1 MQRPCPQILPPP
13 PKWPGVW
20 LKPWL
25 PQVFFFHIIS
35 FFKTFNTIVLEF
47 KIFFVNNLLGASAD
61 EIAATMQEALN
72 ASLGNIDEDR
82 LEEMLDVADTVARY
96 VLIAITYL

>member
-25 PQVFFFHIIS
+25 PQVFFFQIIS

>member
-1 MQRPCPQILPPP
+1 MQRPWPQILPPL
-13 PKWPGVW
+13 PKWPEVW

-25 PQVFFFHIIS
+25 PQVS
-35 FFKTFNTIVLEF
+35 FFYELLLFFWGGF
-47 KIFFVNNLLGASAD
+47 KIFFVNNFLGASAD

-72 ASLGNIDEDR
+72 ASLGNIDEDH

-96 VLIAITYL
+96 VHIAITYEGYIF